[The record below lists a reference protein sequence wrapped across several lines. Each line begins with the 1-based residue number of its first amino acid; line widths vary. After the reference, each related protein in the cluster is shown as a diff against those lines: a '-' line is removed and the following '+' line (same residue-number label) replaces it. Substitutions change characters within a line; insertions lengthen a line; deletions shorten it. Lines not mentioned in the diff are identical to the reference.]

1 MGEELDFSNI
11 DGMDD
16 IDWSDVE
23 SELQQNREMI
33 LDEAAPA
40 DATASADVADTGQL
54 DMAAAPPQA
63 EGILASADDAGIDF
77 LLDVPLQLT
86 IEVGKTKLRIKDLLA
101 IDIESVIELDKALGS
116 PLNVL
121 INDKLVAQGEVV
133 VQNEKF
139 ALKITEI
146 LDEKER
152 LKKLRMP

>member
-1 MGEELDFSNI
+1 MGDELDFSNI

-33 LDEAAPA
+33 IDEASGT
-40 DATASADVADTGQL
+40 DTVDTGSI
-54 DMAAAPPQA
+54 D
-63 EGILASADDAGIDF
+63 IASDDSTSSTGGDGLSDTDDVGIDF

-86 IEVGKTKLRIKDLLA
+86 IEVGKTKLKIKDLLA
-101 IDIESVIELDKALGS
+101 IDIDSVIELEKPLGA

-139 ALKITEI
+139 ALKITSI
-146 LDEKER
+146 LDESER
-152 LKKLRMP
+152 MKKLKIP

>member
-33 LDEAAPA
+33 LDEVAPTDNVDIADAGQA
-40 DATASADVADTGQL
+40 DATVS
-54 DMAAAPPQA
+54 PQA
-63 EGILASADDAGIDF
+63 EGGPADSNDVGIDF

-86 IEVGKTKLRIKDLLA
+86 IEVGKTRLKIKDLLA
-101 IDIESVIELDKALGS
+101 IDIDSVIELEKSLGS

-121 INDKLVAQGEVV
+121 INDKLVAQGEIVI
-133 VQNEKF
+133 QNEKF

-146 LDEKER
+146 LDENER
-152 LKKLRMP
+152 LKKLRLP

>member
-1 MGEELDFSNI
+1 MGDELDFSNI

-33 LDEAAPA
+33 LDEATGTESVDTDSVDIGS
-40 DATASADVADTGQL
+40 DALGASTGEESF
-54 DMAAAPPQA
+54 A
-63 EGILASADDAGIDF
+63 EPGDAGIDF

-86 IEVGKTKLRIKDLLA
+86 IEVGKTKLKIKDLLS
-101 IDIESVIELDKALGS
+101 IDIESVIELEKPLGA

-139 ALKITEI
+139 ALKITSI
-146 LDEKER
+146 LDESER
-152 LKKLRMP
+152 MKKLRIP